1 MKLLDDDYSAVIND
15 TMQALNS
22 ISSGIADPQ
31 QWLVDALGGDNKA
44 VGMNVNPYT
53 ALGLAPLWYAVNK
66 ISGHIATMPLKLMRR
81 TSDLT
86 TVWERDDP
94 RQRLIERPNCYQNA
108 AVQREQL
115 QGHILLNGNGR
126 LAIVRD
132 EARRPIE
139 LIPLLPQQ
147 CRTMLVDGY
156 KWQMVVGASE
166 WDYTQA
172 DWFEQPGKLY
182 YIPDE
187 DCIHIPGFGWNG
199 VWGFSLIHIAK
210 EVIGLGLAGQEAAGQ
225 AFVNAGRPGIIL
237 EAPVGK
243 FRDPQK
249 AKKFLDAF
257 DQSVKGIDNAG
268 KTALLRE
275 GVTARVLP
283 ISQSDAQFLQQRIFN
298 REEVALL
305 MNLENILGDS
315 SGVTY
320 KSITERNAQYLA
332 NCLNRWLTKWEQEF
346 NNKLLTEE
354 EKLRGDLYFKFDTTS
369 FLAGDP
375 NAMADYTG
383 KLRTQGLISGNEGR
397 GMHQLNYV
405 DDPQLETFTN
415 PNVTTVATERIE
427 VDRDDDND
435 ASNRWQTVARNAI
448 KSRIEQLMKVERIR
462 VVSAAGNKDNY
473 GEWVDDFYA
482 KFKDNLATA
491 IEECGG
497 DKQIAYDH
505 CSMASAQLRELSVM
519 VSNDRLADDVASHVE
534 GWANNANRLTD
545 SIIKGF

>member
-1 MKLLDDDYSAVIND
+1 MKPVDDYTAVID
-15 TMQALNS
+15 ETMQALNS

-66 ISGHIATMPLKLMRR
+66 ISGHIATLPLKLMRR

-86 TVWERDDP
+86 TVWERNDP
-94 RQRLIERPNCYQNA
+94 RQRLIERPNSYQNA
-108 AVQREQL
+108 AVQREQI
-115 QGHILLNGNGR
+115 QGNVLLNGNGR

-132 EARRPIE
+132 EAQRPIE
-139 LIPLLPQQ
+139 LIPILPQQ
-147 CRTMLVDGY
+147 CRTMLIDGE
-156 KWQMVVGASE
+156 KWQMVIGASE

-172 DWFEQPGKLY
+172 NWFEQPGRLY
-182 YIPDE
+182 YIPDA
-187 DCIHIPGFGWNG
+187 DCIHISGFGWNG

-210 EVIGLGLAGQEAAGQ
+210 EVIGLGLAGQAAAGQ

-237 EAPVGK
+237 EAPMGK
-243 FRDPQK
+243 FRDPEK
-249 AKKFLDAF
+249 AKKFLDSF
-257 DQSVKGIDNAG
+257 DSSVKGIDNAG

-320 KSITERNAQYLA
+320 KSITERNASYLA
-332 NCLNRWLTKWEQEF
+332 NCLNRWLTKWEQEY
-346 NNKLLTEE
+346 NNKLLTED
-354 EKLRGDLYFKFDTTS
+354 EKLQGDLYFKFDTTQ

-383 KLRTQGLISGNEGR
+383 KLRAQGLISGNEGR

-405 DDPQLETFTN
+405 DDPQLDQFTN
-415 PNVTTVATERIE
+415 PNVTTDSTEHIE
-427 VDRDDDND
+427 VERDTDDD
-435 ASNRWQTVARNAI
+435 ASNKWAGVARNAI
-448 KSRIEQLMKVERIR
+448 KSRVSLMLKVEEER
-462 VVSAAGNKDNY
+462 VVRAAGNKDNY
-473 GEWVDDFYA
+473 GEWISDFYD
-482 KFKDNLATA
+482 KWEDNLGQV
-491 IEECGG
+491 IKEVGG
-497 DKQIAYDH
+497 DASHAREH
-505 CSMASAQLRELSVM
+505 CNVAQAQLREIATMS
-519 VSNDRLADDVASHVE
+519 STDTLADNVASHVAA
-534 GWANNANRLTD
+534 WSNRSDLLTEA
-545 SIIKGF
+545 ILKGI